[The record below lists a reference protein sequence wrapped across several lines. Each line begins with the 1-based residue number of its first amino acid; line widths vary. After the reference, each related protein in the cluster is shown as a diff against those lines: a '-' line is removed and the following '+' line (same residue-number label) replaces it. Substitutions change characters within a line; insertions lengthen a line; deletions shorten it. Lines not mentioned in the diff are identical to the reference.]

1 MGLVLVTAKV
11 SAVTLNSVSPV
22 TGLPRSLSGA
32 VIVIVPVDVLIFPA
46 SEISDGYLMILQFC
60 GVVVTQP
67 LPGGIPLPGAAEV
80 PVPAKKTGFWP
91 PVLFAPR

>member
-1 MGLVLVTAKV
+1 M
-11 SAVTLNSVSPV
+11 TLYSVSPV

-32 VIVIVPVDVLIFPA
+32 VIVIVPLEVLIVPVSGI
-46 SEISDGYLMILQFC
+46 SEGYLMILQFC
-60 GVVVTQP
+60 GVVVRQP

-80 PVPAKKTGFWP
+80 PVPAKKTGLWP